1 MNTITNSTPT
11 AAPTT
16 AALSPE
22 PDLVAFVAIDW
33 ADQKH
38 ALVLLPA
45 GSQTKETFTLEHTP
59 EVLADW
65 VAQLL
70 ARFPQGHIAVI
81 LEQSRGAL
89 LYALLPHERLQLYP
103 INPKTSAKFREAF
116 YGSGAKDDP
125 LDADLMLDILLHH
138 RERLKAWHPDEPI
151 TRQLQLLVEARRRF
165 VADQVRLSNRLGS
178 ALKSYFPQALTLVG
192 ENLASPMA
200 CAFLQKWPTLE
211 AAQKIRPHLLRK
223 FYYAHQCR
231 SEELIQQRLHLLAQ
245 AQPLTTDA
253 AVVLAQSLQAQSV
266 ARELATL
273 PAIVA
278 EYDRRIADL
287 FAQHADF
294 AIWDSFPGA
303 GEALAPR
310 LAAAWKWRAPR
321 CALVPGPS
329 ATTSSRSNAATDAT
343 PRSALWPSSGSALC
357 GAAGN
362 NGSPMRTPTMSRAC
376 SAAPALSTPNC
387 SLPLPPTFVNNSFK
401 I

>member
-1 MNTITNSTPT
+1 MNTITHSTPT
-11 AAPTT
+11 VAPTT

-22 PDLVAFVAIDW
+22 PDWVAWVAIDW

-38 ALVLLPA
+38 AVVLLPV

-59 EVLADW
+59 AALSDW

-125 LDADLMLDILLHH
+125 LDAELMLDLLLHH
-138 RERLKAWHPDEPI
+138 RDRLKAGHPDEPI

-165 VADQVRLSNRLGS
+165 VADPVRLSNRLGS
-178 ALKSYFPQALTLVG
+178 TLKSYFPQALTLVG
-192 ENLASPMA
+192 ENLTSPMA
-200 CAFLQKWPTLE
+200 CAFIQKCPTLE
-211 AAQKIRPHLLRK
+211 AAQKIRPHRLRK
-223 FYYAHQCR
+223 FYYAHHCR

-278 EYDRRIADL
+278 E
-287 FAQHADF
+287 
-294 AIWDSFPGA
+294 
-303 GEALAPR
+303 
-310 LAAAWKWRAPR
+310 
-321 CALVPGPS
+321 
-329 ATTSSRSNAATDAT
+329 
-343 PRSALWPSSGSALC
+343 
-357 GAAGN
+357 
-362 NGSPMRTPTMSRAC
+362 
-376 SAAPALSTPNC
+376 
-387 SLPLPPTFVNNSFK
+387 
-401 I
+401 